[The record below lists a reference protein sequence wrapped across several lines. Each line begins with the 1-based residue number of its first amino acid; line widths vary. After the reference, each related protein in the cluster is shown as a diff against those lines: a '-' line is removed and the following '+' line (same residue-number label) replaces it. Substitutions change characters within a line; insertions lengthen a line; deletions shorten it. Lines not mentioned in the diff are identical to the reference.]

1 LLTSMDFVNN
11 IKIKRTKMK
20 RYKNLSGN
28 SEVAAYKIAKDSVTV
43 GFTTCS
49 AYIYSNQSAGNI
61 NISQMKSL
69 ALAGKG
75 LGTFINANVKERF
88 ARKIR

>member
-1 LLTSMDFVNN
+1 
-11 IKIKRTKMK
+11 MK

-28 SEVAAYKIAKDSVTV
+28 SAVAAYEIGKDSVKV
-43 GFTTCS
+43 GFTTNS
-49 AYIYSNQSAGNI
+49 VYIYSDQSAGHPNI
-61 NISQMKSL
+61 NQMKVL

-75 LGTFINANVKERF
+75 LGTFITANVKERF

>member
-1 LLTSMDFVNN
+1 
-11 IKIKRTKMK
+11 MK
-20 RYKNLSGN
+20 KYKNLSGKSN
-28 SEVAAYKIAKDSVTV
+28 VALYEVAKDSITIR
-43 GFTTCS
+43 FTTCS
-49 AYIYSNQSAGNI
+49 VYIYTNQSAGSS

-75 LGTFINANVKERF
+75 LSTFIDTNVKERF

>member
-1 LLTSMDFVNN
+1 
-11 IKIKRTKMK
+11 MK

-28 SEVAAYKIAKDSVTV
+28 SEVAAYEIAKDSVTV
-43 GFTTCS
+43 GFTTCA
-49 AYIYSNQSAGNI
+49 AYIYSDQSAGKS

-75 LGTFINANVKERF
+75 LSTFINANVKERC

>member
-1 LLTSMDFVNN
+1 
-11 IKIKRTKMK
+11 MK
-20 RYKNLSGN
+20 KYKNLGGN
-28 SEVAAYKIAKDSVTV
+28 SEVARYEITKDSVTIR
-43 GFTTCS
+43 FTTCS
-49 AYIYSNQSAGNI
+49 VYKYSNQSAGPG

-88 ARKIR
+88 SRKIR